1 MSDSVTNV
9 QIEDVLSSIRKL
21 VSEEVRAQTRDGVRT
36 EPHATPAASEDRL
49 ILTPSLRV
57 APVADAPT
65 TAPEAVD
72 DVLSDLAEDEP
83 VAGFVHA
90 EPPHEEA
97 DLLDLM
103 ARVRAAG
110 TRSGA
115 VEIKR
120 PAGIK
125 PVERPAPPRPPAE
138 EPETAVASAL
148 SALETALRNG
158 SFGQAGSPAETGGD
172 AEDSDF
178 ATDLNA
184 EIARKALSGLETD
197 DPDDHDLTE
206 TDLDGPEED
215 DLIASGL
222 DDTLDTEIGQPEAF
236 AAGTEETE
244 TDVVPTFLRRSG
256 VASLGQR
263 IAEVEAVV
271 TTHGGE
277 WEPEA
282 DEPTDAAPEPAFDPL
297 PWEDAGEGEE
307 DLAPQG
313 MQTDDM
319 QTEVDMAAAAHSNTD
334 TADDEMW
341 QVEPDGKADFHAAAA
356 SPAFRSHLRSVPD
369 PESAPEREPVT
380 AHRNHTDHAGAPT
393 QADADDWESA
403 RTESDYLTMDAD
415 RQTLTEEPALLDE
428 DMLRDLV
435 AEIVREELQGA
446 LGERITRNV
455 RKLVRREI
463 QRALTSQEIL

>member
-21 VSEEVRAQTRDGVRT
+21 VSEEVRAQTRDGVRGD
-36 EPHATPAASEDRL
+36 PHATPAASEDRL

-57 APVADAPT
+57 APVADAPDA
-65 TAPEAVD
+65 APVHFED
-72 DVLSDLAEDEP
+72 LSADQAEDEP

-110 TRSGA
+110 TRSGGG
-115 VEIKR
+115 EIKR

-125 PVERPAPPRPPAE
+125 PVDRPAPAAPPAE

-148 SALETALRNG
+148 STLETALRNG
-158 SFGQAGSPAETGGD
+158 SFGQTVGPAVTD
-172 AEDSDF
+172 VDDQDSDF
-178 ATDLNA
+178 VTDLNA
-184 EIARKALSGLETD
+184 DIARKALSGLDADEH
-197 DPDDHDLTE
+197 DHSDQTE
-206 TDLDGPEED
+206 TDLEGAGED

-222 DDTLDTEIGQPEAF
+222 DDALDTEIVQPEPDD
-236 AAGTEETE
+236 AASEGMEA
-244 TDVVPTFLRRSG
+244 DVVPTFLRRSG

-297 PWEDAGEGEE
+297 PWEDAGENDEV
-307 DLAPQG
+307 LAPE
-313 MQTDDM
+313 DS
-319 QTEVDMAAAAHSNTD
+319 QTEVDVAAEAYAESD
-334 TADDEMW
+334 ADDEMW
-341 QVEPDGKADFHAAAA
+341 EVEPDGKADFHAAAIA
-356 SPAFRSHLRSVPD
+356 PAFRPHLRSVPE
-369 PESAPEREPVT
+369 PETAQQREPET
-380 AHRNHTDHAGAPT
+380 TDRDDADDAAAPT
-393 QADADDWESA
+393 QAETDDWESA

-428 DMLRDLV
+428 EMLRDLV